1 LSVKDDVLEDLPHLY
16 PALTREQIEKVL
28 TLLDAQASADGGLSV
43 ATALEPLTPDIAA
56 RVKSLNDHK
65 SAAEYMRVLR
75 GAAIL
80 VLQEWK
86 PGGDAPTPDHVYELV
101 RNTASE

>member
-1 LSVKDDVLEDLPHLY
+1 MSVKDDVLEDLPHLY
-16 PALTREQIEKVL
+16 PALTREQIERVL
-28 TLLDAQASADGGLSV
+28 TLLDEQASADGGLSV

-56 RVKSLNDHK
+56 RVKSLNDQK
-65 SAAEYMRVLR
+65 AAEYMRVLR

-80 VLQEWK
+80 LLQEWK
-86 PGGDAPTPDHVYELV
+86 PDDDAPTPDHVYELV